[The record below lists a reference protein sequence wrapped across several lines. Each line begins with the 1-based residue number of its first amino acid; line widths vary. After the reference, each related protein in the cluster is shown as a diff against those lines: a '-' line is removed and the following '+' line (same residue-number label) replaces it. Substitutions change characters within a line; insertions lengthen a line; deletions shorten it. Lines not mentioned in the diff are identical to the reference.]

1 MSTVKDNNS
10 STRQLENSSSNLELY
25 FQQFRKHIV
34 GIGHT
39 FESPYGTKEIIY
51 ADWIASGRLYKPIED
66 KLLHDI
72 GPYLA
77 NTHTETSVTGSSM
90 TMAYHEART
99 IIKKHVNAS
108 DDDVLITTGT
118 GMTGAINKFQRILGL
133 KISESLKEYTQVPDE
148 LKPVVFI
155 SHMEHHSNHT
165 SWQETMADVQVIP
178 CDEQGLICFKSF
190 EKLLE

>member
-1 MSTVKDNNS
+1 MSSVKNNNS
-10 STRQLENSSSNLELY
+10 STSQVENKTSNLESY
-25 FQQFRKHIV
+25 FQQFRKNIV
-34 GIGHT
+34 GTGHT

-51 ADWIASGRLYKPIED
+51 ADWIASGRLYKPIEE

-99 IIKKHVNAS
+99 IIKKHVNAN

-133 KISESLKEYTQVPDE
+133 KFRRV
-148 LKPVVFI
+148 
-155 SHMEHHSNHT
+155 
-165 SWQETMADVQVIP
+165 
-178 CDEQGLICFKSF
+178 
-190 EKLLE
+190 